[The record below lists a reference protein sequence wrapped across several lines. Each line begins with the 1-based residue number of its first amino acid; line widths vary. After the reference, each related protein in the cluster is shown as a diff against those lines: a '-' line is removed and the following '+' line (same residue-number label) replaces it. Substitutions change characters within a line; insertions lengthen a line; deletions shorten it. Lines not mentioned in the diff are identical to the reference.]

1 MFGKIYLYHMGAP
14 ELFLQALGLTPKEVR
29 IYLTLLR
36 RGPSSVRQLAQAA
49 EINRGTTYDVLK
61 ALQQQGVVSFY
72 EKAKKSY
79 FVAEDPKA
87 LESILKEKK
96 AELKLLNE
104 RFEDALPELRSISK
118 HADVTK
124 PVARYFHGSK
134 GVARIL
140 EEVLLDVDQLEKKHY
155 CVYSSSAIAQ
165 HLYDAIPDFT
175 ERRVSRLIS
184 VTVIGL
190 GEEKNGNDPLS
201 DRKSLT
207 SKQAAPTYTIIFG
220 RKTAFISLDDHSHPR
235 GVIIDDGN
243 LAEKQRFLFDSL
255 WQTL

>member
-1 MFGKIYLYHMGAP
+1 MGAP
-14 ELFLQALGLTPKEVR
+14 ELFLQSLGLSPKEVR

-36 RGPSSVRQLAQAA
+36 RGPSSVRQLAEVAG
-49 EINRGTTYDVLK
+49 INRGTTYDILK
-61 ALQQQGVVSFY
+61 TLQEQGLVSFY

-87 LESILKEKK
+87 LEVVIKEKK
-96 AELKLLNE
+96 EALKLLQQN
-104 RFEDALPELRSISK
+104 FEDALPELRSISK
-118 HADVTK
+118 QADASK

-140 EEVLLDVDQLEKKHY
+140 EEVLEDVDQLEKKHY

-165 HLYDAIPDFT
+165 HLYDAIPNFT

-190 GEEKNGNDPLS
+190 GEQKTNNDDLS
-201 DRKSLT
+201 ERKSLA
-207 SKQAAPTYTIIFG
+207 SKRPAPTYTIIFG
-220 RKTAFISLDDHSHPR
+220 EKTAFISLDDQLHPR
-235 GVIIDDGN
+235 GVIINDCN
-243 LAEKQRFLFDSL
+243 LAEKQRLVFNAL

>member
-1 MFGKIYLYHMGAP
+1 MGAP
-14 ELFLQALGLTPKEVR
+14 ELFLQSFGLTPKEVR

-36 RGPSSVRQLAQAA
+36 RGPSSVRSLAEAA

-61 ALQQQGVVSFY
+61 GLQQQGIVSFY

-79 FVAEDPKA
+79 FVAEDPKSLEVILREKKQN
-87 LESILKEKK
+87 LESLQQ
-96 AELKLLNE
+96 
-104 RFEDALPELRSISK
+104 RFDEALPELRSISK
-118 HADVTK
+118 NADATK

-140 EEVLLDVDQLEKKHY
+140 EEVLEDVALLEKKHY
-155 CVYSSSAIAQ
+155 CVYSSIEIAPY
-165 HLYDAIPDFT
+165 LYEAIPNFT

-190 GEEKNGNDPLS
+190 GKDKEHNDELS
-201 DRKSLT
+201 ERKCLVTNDSV
-207 SKQAAPTYTIIFG
+207 PTYTIIFG

-243 LAEKQRFLFDSL
+243 LAQKQRLVFSAL

>member
-1 MFGKIYLYHMGAP
+1 MGAP
-14 ELFLQALGLTPKEVR
+14 ELFLQSFGLTPKEVR

-36 RGPSSVRQLAQAA
+36 RGPSSVRHLAQAA

-61 ALQQQGVVSFY
+61 ALQQRGVVSFY

-79 FVAEDPKA
+79 FVAEDPKS

-96 AELKLLNE
+96 QAIESLHQQ
-104 RFEDALPELRSISK
+104 FEQALPELRSISK
-118 HADVTK
+118 HADTDK

-140 EEVLLDVDQLEKKHY
+140 EEVLEDVALLQEKNY
-155 CVYSSSAIAQ
+155 CVYSSQAIAS
-165 HLYDAIPDFT
+165 HLYEAIPDFT
-175 ERRVSRLIS
+175 ERRVSRQIS

-190 GEEKNGNDPLS
+190 GNKKHSDDALS
-201 DRKSLT
+201 ERKCLVTDQSV
-207 SKQAAPTYTIIFG
+207 PTYTIVFG
-220 RKTAFISLDDHSHPR
+220 RKTAFISLDDQLHPR
-235 GVIIDDGN
+235 GVIIDDRN
-243 LAEKQRFLFDSL
+243 LAEKQRLVFNSL